1 MDFRVVVSDPKSG
14 KAYQV
19 ELKDPGAG
27 KLLGKHIGDKI
38 EGDVL
43 GMPGYSVQVTGGS
56 DREGFPMRADLPGT
70 KRRKILL
77 SKGTGYH
84 PVAEGKKKRMS
95 IHGRDISPD
104 IGQINVKVVE
114 AGAKS
119 IEELLGKTQ
128 RRESIISS
136 IRLDG
141 RSILPL

>member
-27 KLLGKHIGDKI
+27 KLLGKRIGDKI
-38 EGDVL
+38 EGDLL

-77 SKGTGYH
+77 SGGAGYH
-84 PVAEGKKKRMS
+84 PIAEGKKKRMS
-95 IHGRDISPD
+95 IHGRDIAPD

-114 AGAKS
+114 SGAKS
-119 IEELLGKTQ
+119 IEELLGKSPK
-128 RRESIISS
+128 EEKE
-136 IRLDG
+136 
-141 RSILPL
+141 

>member
-19 ELKDPGAG
+19 ELKDPGAS
-27 KLLGKHIGDKI
+27 KLLGKRMGDKI

-56 DREGFPMRADLPGT
+56 DREGFPMRSDLPGS
-70 KRRKILL
+70 KRRTILL
-77 SKGTGYH
+77 STGTGYH
-84 PVAEGKKKRMS
+84 PTAEGKKKRKS
-95 IHGRDISPD
+95 IHGRDISSD

-119 IEELLGKTQ
+119 IEELLGKTPK
-128 RRESIISS
+128 EE
-136 IRLDG
+136 
-141 RSILPL
+141 

>member
-38 EGDVL
+38 EGDIL
-43 GMPGYSVQVTGGS
+43 GMPGYSMQVTGGS

-77 SKGTGYH
+77 STGTGYH
-84 PVAEGKKKRMS
+84 PVAEGKKKRKS

-104 IGQINVKVVE
+104 VGQINVKVVE
-114 AGAKS
+114 SGPNPWRSCSARLPK
-119 IEELLGKTQ
+119 K
-128 RRESIISS
+128 RRQNS
-136 IRLDG
+136 R
-141 RSILPL
+141 